1 MAHDMIRLMQT
12 MFLPAATLVNDVFWQ
27 PAVDIYRTPKGWLLK
42 FDLAG
47 VSPDDMDVTIEGP
60 RLTVRGARR
69 DWRQEEICSCYQMEI
84 TYSHF
89 ERTIELPESIQA
101 ARIEANHREGML
113 LIRIHRE
120 EKP

>member
-1 MAHDMIRLMQT
+1 MGNDLIRLMQT
-12 MFLPAATLVNDVFWQ
+12 MFLPAAKTVHDVYWQ
-27 PAVDIYRTPKGWLLK
+27 PAADVYRTTKGWLLK

-47 VSPDDMDVTIEGP
+47 VSAEDIDVSVEGS

-69 DWRQEEICSCYQMEI
+69 DWRQDEICNCYLMEI

-89 ERTIELPESIQA
+89 ERTIELPENIQS
-101 ARIEANHREGML
+101 ARIEATHREGML

-120 EKP
+120 KA